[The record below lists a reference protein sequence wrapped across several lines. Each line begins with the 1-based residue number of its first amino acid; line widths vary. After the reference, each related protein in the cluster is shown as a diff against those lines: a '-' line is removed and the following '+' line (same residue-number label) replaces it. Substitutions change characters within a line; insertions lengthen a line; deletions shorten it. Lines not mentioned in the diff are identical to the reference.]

1 MNKFIVYNT
10 HLEAW
15 DIYTLGSE
23 KQDGYTACH
32 HHQGQNRPH
41 QKTITHPHAT
51 PSAFSKIQQASGSGR
66 GSHTLPTPPWQ
77 EQKGT
82 SQRASA
88 PRLGHNVSVC

>member
-41 QKTITHPHAT
+41 QKTITH
-51 PSAFSKIQQASGSGR
+51 
-66 GSHTLPTPPWQ
+66 SHTPPQPSQKYNKLLGGGEGVVHSPLPCG
-77 EQKGT
+77 KSKRGT
-82 SQRASA
+82 SRRASA
-88 PRLGHNVSVC
+88 PQLGHNVSVC